1 MGVEVEDAK
10 ASETEAIIT
19 FHPTP
24 GMRTAVGRGGQATK
38 GARWMSWHREAKKD
52 VVAYDIPREAGKQAS
67 IRGSPNR
74 ETGLGLLPVT
84 LT

>member
-1 MGVEVEDAK
+1 MILFEIPLSHGWSHARDQ
-10 ASETEAIIT
+10 
-19 FHPTP
+19 
-24 GMRTAVGRGGQATK
+24 TAVGRGGQTTK